1 MLSPFF
7 GEFLGTFVLIL
18 LGDGVVAG
26 VLLEKSKAKDSGWI
40 VITSAWA
47 FAVILGVFVAKAFGS
62 PDAHLNPAVTL
73 AFAVQSGEYS
83 KLPIYI
89 PAQLLG
95 AFLGAV
101 SVYLHY
107 LPHWKETKD
116 KGKIL
121 AVFSTEPAI
130 HDRPSNF
137 ISEFIGTFLLILGL
151 YAIFSPQI
159 SDLNVPTGIFF
170 VGILVWA
177 IGLCL
182 GGTTGYAI
190 NPARDLGPRL
200 AHFFLPIPNKG
211 PSGWEY
217 AWLPVVAPLAGA
229 ASAGILLRVFVS
241 YLP

>member
-1 MLSPFF
+1 MFSPFF
-7 GEFLGTFVLIL
+7 GELIGTFTLIL

-26 VLLEKSKAKDSGWI
+26 VLLEKSKAKDAGWM

-47 FAVILGVFVAKAFGS
+47 FAVMIGIFVSKAFGS
-62 PDAHLNPAVTL
+62 ADAHLNPAVTI
-73 AFAVQSGEYS
+73 AFAVQSGDYS
-83 KLPIYI
+83 KIPIYL

-95 AFLGAV
+95 AFLGAIA
-101 SVYLHY
+101 VYLHY

-130 HDRPSNF
+130 HHSRSNF
-137 ISEFIGTFLLILGL
+137 ISEFLGTFLLILGV
-151 YAIFSPQI
+151 YSIFSPQI
-159 SDLNVPTGIFF
+159 SNLNAAIGIFF

-177 IGLCL
+177 IGLSM

-200 AHFFLPIPNKG
+200 AHYILPIPNKG
-211 PSGWEY
+211 NSGWAY
-217 AWLPVVAPLAGA
+217 AWLPISAPLAGGTA
-229 ASAGILLRVFVS
+229 AGLLLRFFLS
-241 YLP
+241 S